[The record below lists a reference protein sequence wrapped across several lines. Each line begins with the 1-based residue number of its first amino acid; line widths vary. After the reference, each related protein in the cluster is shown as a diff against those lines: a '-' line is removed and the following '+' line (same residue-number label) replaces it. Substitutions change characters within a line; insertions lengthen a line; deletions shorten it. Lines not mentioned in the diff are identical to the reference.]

1 MSGLKVDQPKAL
13 QTDDLAFRS
22 TEKASEIIGQKVQ
35 EMQ

>member
-13 QTDDLAFRS
+13 QTDDLALRS
-22 TEKASEIIGQKVQ
+22 AKKASEIIDQKVP